1 MLKYLLALWVLVISL
16 LVLLILLLRDF
27 NNQQKEII
35 EQWNRIE
42 YNISVVSEQLKIDN
56 LIIK

>member
-42 YNISVVSEQLKIDN
+42 YNISIVSQQLKIDN
-56 LIIK
+56 LIIN

>member
-42 YNISVVSEQLKIDN
+42 YNISVISEQLKIDN